1 MKTIAEWHTGKAEE
15 QALLFHCK
23 AVIHQLIPGAT
34 LVLYGSRARGEATSA
49 SDFDLL
55 ILVDGEILP
64 EMGEK
69 IDNALYD
76 IELEYGVVIS
86 AIVFN
91 RQRWN
96 QPRYKAMPLYQHIDH
111 DGVLL

>member
-1 MKTIAEWHTGKAEE
+1 MKTIAEWHTGKAAE
-15 QALLFHCK
+15 QALLCHCK
-23 AVIHQLIPGAT
+23 TVVHRLMPGAT

-64 EMGEK
+64 ELAEQLDK
-69 IDNALYD
+69 ALYD
-76 IELEYGVVIS
+76 IKLEYGVVIP
-86 AIVFN
+86 AIVCN

-96 QPRYKAMPLYQHIDH
+96 
-111 DGVLL
+111 

>member
-1 MKTIAEWHTGKAEE
+1 MKTIAEWHTCKAEE
-15 QALLFHCK
+15 QALLCHCK
-23 AVIHQLIPGAT
+23 TVVHQLMPGAT

-55 ILVDGEILP
+55 ILVDGEVLP
-64 EMGEK
+64 ELGEQ

-76 IELEYGVVIS
+76 IELAYGVVIS
-86 AIVFN
+86 AIIFN

-96 QPRYKAMPLYQHIDH
+96 HPRYKAMPLHQHIDR

>member
-1 MKTIAEWHTGKAEE
+1 MKTMAEWHTFKAAE
-15 QALLFHCK
+15 QALLCHCK
-23 AVIHQLIPGAT
+23 TVIHRLMPGAT

-55 ILVDGEILP
+55 ILVDDEIFP
-64 EMGEK
+64 ELEEQL
-69 IDNALYD
+69 DNALYD

-96 QPRYKAMPLYQHIDH
+96 HPRYKAMPLHQHVER

>member
-1 MKTIAEWHTGKAEE
+1 MKTMAEWHTCTAEE
-15 QALLFHCK
+15 QALLWHCK
-23 AVIHQLIPGAT
+23 TVVHQLVPEAT
-34 LVLYGSRARGEATSA
+34 LMLYGSRARGEATSV

-55 ILVDGEILP
+55 ILVDGEVLP
-64 EMGEK
+64 ELGEQL
-69 IDNALYD
+69 DNALYD

-91 RQRWN
+91 RQHWN
-96 QPRYKAMPLYQHIDH
+96 HPRYKAMPLHQHIDH